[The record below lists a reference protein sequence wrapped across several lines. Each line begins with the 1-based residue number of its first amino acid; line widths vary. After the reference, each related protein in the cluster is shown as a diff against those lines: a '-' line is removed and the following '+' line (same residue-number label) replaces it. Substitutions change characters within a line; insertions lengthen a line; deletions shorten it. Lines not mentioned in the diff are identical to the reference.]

1 MTGTKNIFMTRKMR
15 NRGVVFCFM
24 SKEDIVVKL
33 KKVQDELIMD
43 DGLLATDNL
52 SVVKDESDCIV
63 LDFSREIEMIDEV
76 LKEIVG

>member
-1 MTGTKNIFMTRKMR
+1 
-15 NRGVVFCFM
+15 M

-43 DGLLATDNL
+43 DGLFATDNL

>member
-1 MTGTKNIFMTRKMR
+1 
-15 NRGVVFCFM
+15 M

-63 LDFSREIEMIDEV
+63 LDFSREIEMIDEI
-76 LKEIVG
+76 LKDIVG